1 MCLLVETGL
10 RDIGKMVDKDQK
22 ISRVVN
28 VNLFLPYLDL
38 DANEPGGY
46 GEELRFE

>member
-10 RDIGKMVDKDQK
+10 RDIQVGKMVDKDQK

-38 DANEPGGY
+38 LDGSEPGVY
-46 GEELRFE
+46 GV

>member
-38 DANEPGGY
+38 LDVSEPGVY
-46 GEELRFE
+46 GV